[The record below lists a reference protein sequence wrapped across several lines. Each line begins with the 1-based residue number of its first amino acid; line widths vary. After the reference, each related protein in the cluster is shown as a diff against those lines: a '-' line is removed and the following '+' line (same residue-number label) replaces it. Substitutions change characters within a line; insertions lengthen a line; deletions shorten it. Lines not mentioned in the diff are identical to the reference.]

1 MEASLCFD
9 GGFGRWYHR
18 AFMSHQP
25 AQNPVIDG
33 FEFAA
38 AGQAQQG
45 TLQIGEFPR
54 LRDLLAS
61 DAGEVA
67 YEVSGLRDGR
77 GRPSLRIRVSG
88 TLGLRCQRCL
98 EAMRLEVDEE
108 ELLVLAASQ
117 AEIDADPTD
126 PETADRVLAGKE
138 MALRELVEDQL
149 ILALPYAPR
158 HADCAPGKRGSE
170 RQGQED
176 RLSPFADLKG
186 LLRGRH

>member
-1 MEASLCFD
+1 
-9 GGFGRWYHR
+9 
-18 AFMSHQP
+18 MSHQP

-38 AGQAQQG
+38 AGAAQQG
-45 TLQIGEFPR
+45 SLPIGEFSR

-67 YEVSGLRDGR
+67 YEVRGLRDGR
-77 GRPSLRIRVSG
+77 GRPSLRIRVRG
-88 TLGLRCQRCL
+88 ALELRCQRCL
-98 EAMRLEVDEE
+98 EAMRLEVDEQ

-117 AEIDADPTD
+117 AEIEADPVD
-126 PETADRVLAGKE
+126 PEAPDRVLAGKE

-158 HADCAPGKRGSE
+158 HADCAPAKRGGE

-176 RLSPFADLKG
+176 RLSPFAGLKG